1 MAERYETFLRVKA
14 AESGGE
20 RWLTAWATTGDEDL
34 AGDVVSPRGAVFEL
48 PLPLLAYHKHDS
60 PVGVVTEAHVSEKG
74 IRVRA
79 RVSKG
84 VQLADEI
91 WTLVR
96 DGAIG
101 AVSVGFVALKS
112 KPLASGG
119 LLFEAWRWLEL
130 SLTPTPANQNARIIS
145 VGKALA
151 YASTNARS
159 IAVPRASQPA
169 RPKSILR
176 SADRLALLGGAD
188 ERQRMYAQFDA
199 AVAHLPL
206 ELRGRAAVTRCFP
219 DYEQGTVA
227 FTDPAGRPLATV
239 ADDGAVILPDQ
250 PQTKHAAPKQAAPDG
265 LSPAQ
270 RAEIMQMLKNLA
282 KVVGKRIYEND
293 EKLAQAILGIGERL
307 KATEAGDEGGVHLRA
322 FRGYW
327 SKGGTAHTGEL
338 YTHDGSLWVAVRD
351 TDEAPAST
359 SPDWCL
365 AARRGRDGR

>member
-14 AESGGE
+14 AESGDGE
-20 RWLTAWATTGDEDL
+20 RWLTAWATTSDEDL

-91 WTLVR
+91 WTLIR

-159 IAVPRASQPA
+159 IAVPSSVHSTVPLPSYKPDADVQRDFQSACDSLPA
-169 RPKSILR
+169 NIRKRISV
-176 SADRLALLGGAD
+176 RLST
-188 ERQRMYAQFDA
+188 RQRGCWTMRDDA
-199 AVAHLPL
+199 DAV
-206 ELRGRAAVTRCFP
+206 
-219 DYEQGTVA
+219 
-227 FTDPAGRPLATV
+227 LATV
-239 ADDGAVILPDQ
+239 APPNAATV
-250 PQTKHAAPKQAAPDG
+250 APKQAAADG
-265 LSPAQ
+265 LTPAQ
-270 RAEIMQMLKNLA
+270 RAEVSSMLRGLA
-282 KVVGKRIYEND
+282 KVVGKRIYKND
-293 EKLAQAILGIGERL
+293 ERLAQAILGIGERL
-307 KATEAGDEGGVHLRA
+307 KAAGAGDEGGVRLRA
-322 FRGYW
+322 FRGFW
-327 SKGGTAHTGEL
+327 SVGTTAHTGEL
-338 YTHDGSLWVAVRD
+338 FTHDGSTWIALRG
-351 TDEAPAST
+351 TNESPAAT
-359 SPDWCL
+359 SPDWTL
-365 AARRGRDGR
+365 FARKGRDAR